1 MLYEEIINKGDLVFD
16 VGSNIGFKTDLFLNM
31 GARVI
36 CIEPQPNCVELLTY
50 KYKGNKNVSIV
61 GKALSDHKGV
71 SNLKLPQASTLGT
84 LSDKFIENTSKLR
97 FKEYLWDT
105 QIAVEITTID
115 EIIAIYGIPSFCKID
130 VEGGE
135 IDVLK
140 GLSISIPCISIE
152 FVPELFD
159 NAESC
164 IDRLLSID
172 SAYKFNY
179 SPEETNEFYF
189 KEWVNKEILLSY
201 LRTITDYRVSF
212 GDIYANR
219 W

>member
-1 MLYEEIINKGDLVFD
+1 MLYEEIINEGDLVFD
-16 VGSNIGFKTDLFLNM
+16 VGSNIGFKTDLFLSM

-36 CIEPQPNCVELLTY
+36 CIEPQPTCVELLIN

-61 GKALSDHKGV
+61 GKALSSYKGV

-97 FKEYLWDT
+97 FKECLWNT
-105 QIAVEITTID
+105 QIAVEVTMLD

-130 VEGGE
+130 VEGSE

-179 SPEETNEFYF
+179 SPEETNEFCF

-212 GDIYANR
+212 GDIYVNL
-219 W
+219 